1 MGSNPILASIID
13 MSNIFLNKSF
23 NKKKIL
29 LIMLVLAFF
38 LIFFAKTFFIKGYN
52 IIIDGSKGK
61 QTLQIATSPDF
72 PPFEFVKKNKIVGI
86 DVDIINAISK
96 ETGIRFEWNNMA
108 FNAIIAGLTS
118 KKIDIAISGI
128 NATPERAKNVDFTD
142 EYFRADL
149 ALIVKKDKKLQSLR
163 SFIGKNIGAQTG
175 STMQKYLENYNTS
188 LSGEDGKINIVTID
202 DNNVGVEMLLN
213 GKIDAFLLEDLQGK
227 VYAKMYDDVTFI
239 SIKTRD
245 RGLSYNIA
253 LQKKSP
259 FTKVINEALSK
270 IKKDGTVDKIVK
282 KWEEKYISQT
292 IKEIKHKEYIKSL
305 IFILK
310 GTFVTV
316 QYAIIS
322 ILCGLIFALFWVLL
336 MYSGSR
342 ILFFLSR
349 AYVSIIR
356 GTPLLLQM
364 SFVYFGLSKILGV
377 NLSVFTSAVIAL
389 SFNSAGY
396 VIEIIRSGIR
406 AIDAG
411 QFDACKS
418 LNLSKY
424 QAIKD
429 IYIPQVV
436 HNIFPALI
444 NEFISIIKESSIV
457 SIFGG
462 FEIMKR
468 TNLVIAEY
476 YSYFT
481 PLVVAGLSY
490 YIMTFS
496 LELLA
501 HWWEKRYKY

>member
-1 MGSNPILASIID
+1 
-13 MSNIFLNKSF
+13 
-23 NKKKIL
+23 
-29 LIMLVLAFF
+29 
-38 LIFFAKTFFIKGYN
+38 
-52 IIIDGSKGK
+52 
-61 QTLQIATSPDF
+61 
-72 PPFEFVKKNKIVGI
+72 
-86 DVDIINAISK
+86 
-96 ETGIRFEWNNMA
+96 
-108 FNAIIAGLTS
+108 
-118 KKIDIAISGI
+118 
-128 NATPERAKNVDFTD
+128 
-142 EYFRADL
+142 
-149 ALIVKKDKKLQSLR
+149 
-163 SFIGKNIGAQTG
+163 
-175 STMQKYLENYNTS
+175 
-188 LSGEDGKINIVTID
+188 
-202 DNNVGVEMLLN
+202 
-213 GKIDAFLLEDLQGK
+213 
-227 VYAKMYDDVTFI
+227 
-239 SIKTRD
+239 
-245 RGLSYNIA
+245 
-253 LQKKSP
+253 
-259 FTKVINEALSK
+259 
-270 IKKDGTVDKIVK
+270 
-282 KWEEKYISQT
+282 
-292 IKEIKHKEYIKSL
+292 
-305 IFILK
+305 
-310 GTFVTV
+310 
-316 QYAIIS
+316 
-322 ILCGLIFALFWVLL
+322 LL